1 MTKTERKKYNK
12 TYFVNYF
19 ETNKFFLK
27 YFCSTNGVIRTF
39 IKCWKIKEDSDN
51 NIIDQ

>member
-1 MTKTERKKYNK
+1 MTKIERKKYNK

-27 YFCSTNGVIRTF
+27 YFSSRCDNIRSI
-39 IKCWKIKEDSDN
+39 IKCCKIKEY
-51 NIIDQ
+51 IV